1 VVEVFKTNITEKK
14 DAKKIINA
22 LQILLPLAKI
32 NFNLDD
38 YDNIL
43 RIEDE
48 SISPKV
54 VIDYLL
60 SYEVEVV
67 KLD

>member
-1 VVEVFKTNITEKK
+1 VVEVFKTNITAKK

-22 LQILLPLAKI
+22 LKILLPLAKI
-32 NFNLDD
+32 KFDLDD

-60 SYEVEVV
+60 SNEVEVV

>member
-1 VVEVFKTNITEKK
+1 VVEVFKTNITAKK

-32 NFNLDD
+32 NFDLDD

-43 RIEDE
+43 RIEDDN
-48 SISPKV
+48 ISTIEIV
-54 VIDYLL
+54 AYLQN
-60 SYEVEVV
+60 YNVNAVN
-67 KLD
+67 LD